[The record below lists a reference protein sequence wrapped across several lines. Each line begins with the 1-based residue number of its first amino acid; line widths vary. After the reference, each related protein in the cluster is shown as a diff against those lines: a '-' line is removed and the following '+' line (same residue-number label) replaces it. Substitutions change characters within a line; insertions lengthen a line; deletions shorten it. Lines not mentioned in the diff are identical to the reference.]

1 MSGFIGVNNQFAQ
14 KFRQPDAKLQ
24 GIITS
29 IYDIGY
35 AAGALL
41 NFFFGEQFGCKN
53 RIIAGGTTMIVGTI
67 LGSSNTLAQLLL
79 RRIVTSI
86 RNGFNSLTIPM
97 YQHEMCKPS
106 NRGILLNLQGTVT
119 IIGLCIAY
127 WLDFR
132 SFLCKSTHPRAPL
145 LFFQAFL
152 AVCLVLQM
160 PPLPETTRS
169 LNEKCQND
177 AAAEVLARLRILHR
191 NIL

>member
-14 KFRQPDAKLQ
+14 EFRQPVAKLQ

-67 LGSSNTLAQLLL
+67 LGSFITLAQLLFG
-79 RRIVTSI
+79 RIVTS
-86 RNGFNSLTIPM
+86 
-97 YQHEMCKPS
+97 
-106 NRGILLNLQGTVT
+106 
-119 IIGLCIAY
+119 LCIAY
-127 WLDFR
+127 WLDHR
-132 SFLCKSTHPRAPL
+132 SLLCKSTHPRAPP

-152 AVCLVLQM
+152 AVCLILQM
-160 PPLPETTRS
+160 SPLPDTPRY
-169 LNEKCQND
+169 LIEKCQND
-177 AAAEVLARLRILHR
+177 AAAEVLTRLRILHR